1 MKDTKDVKLKAKV
14 FWEGGLKTRSI
25 IRGFEVETDEPKSKF
40 GTNTAPAPIEVFI
53 SGIGSCLLSS
63 FIRTIVRARINIEDC
78 VVDVQGYTDM
88 REKKEKIVKAEI
100 TLTVWADKKHKK
112 KLEQCFDVSKKI
124 CPLADAVSFPMEIIM
139 KFKEER

>member
-1 MKDTKDVKLKAKV
+1 MKLSHDAKLKAKI

-40 GTNTAPAPIEVFI
+40 GTNMAPAPMEVFI

-63 FIRTIVRARINIEDC
+63 FIGTILKARINIEDC
-78 VVDVQGYTDM
+78 VVVIQGYTNIC
-88 REKKEKIVKAEI
+88 EKKEKIVKAEI

-112 KLEQCFDVSKKI
+112 KLEQCFEISKKI
-124 CPLADAVSFPMEIIM
+124 CLLTDAISFPLDMIM
-139 KFKEER
+139 QFKEER